1 MDPSWFSLEQT
12 QCVLND
18 QVQLGHTVRRVWTT
32 ECHCPSWPCPNWSDK
47 FGLNQELVYVQ
58 LRTCMTIQN
67 AWWFVLCGNLHR
79 RRKHDRV
86 ASLTW
91 GANTSCGNAKCN
103 HKRIMKDQFRCACVC
118 VCCLCIQVLFCKT
131 AGLLVLGKAWL
142 LIVNVRILVCC
153 PEWNWKW
160 LSTSR
165 QLQQH

>member
-118 VCCLCIQVLFCKT
+118 VLFVHPSVVLQNCRIASAWKSLALDCK
-131 AGLLVLGKAWL
+131 
-142 LIVNVRILVCC
+142 C
-153 PEWNWKW
+153 PYISM
-160 LSTSR
+160 LSR
-165 QLQQH
+165 MELKMAFNK